1 MSGFFIS
8 ALPVLAGYIMGSIPF
23 GVLLARTRNIDPRRA
38 GSGNIGATNVL
49 RTAGKVPAL
58 LTLLGDGL
66 KGAAA
71 VGLARLAG
79 LGPLGQG
86 FAGLAAVAG
95 HCFPIFL
102 RFKGGK
108 GVATG
113 FGVIC
118 AYVPLMGL
126 AGLVVW
132 ISVAAISR
140 YSSLSA
146 LAAFV
151 LMPVS
156 GLPLGAGRTRIL
168 MALVLSVLIL
178 WTHRG
183 NIGRLLGGTE
193 RKIGEHEK
201 A

>member
-1 MSGFFIS
+1 MI
-8 ALPVLAGYIMGSIPF
+8 VLAGYIMGSIPF
-23 GVLLARTRNIDPRRA
+23 GILLARTRNIDPRRS

-58 LTLLGDGL
+58 LTLLADGL

-79 LGPLGQG
+79 LGPLGIG
-86 FAGLAAVAG
+86 IAGLAAVAG

-102 RFKGGK
+102 KFKGGK

-126 AGLVVW
+126 AGLVIW
-132 ISVAAISR
+132 ISVAVISR
-140 YSSLSA
+140 YSSFSA

-151 LMPVS
+151 LMPIL
-156 GLPLGAGRTRIL
+156 GYLFGAGQTRTL
-168 MALVLSVLIL
+168 MALVLSVLIF

-193 RKIGEHEK
+193 PKIGKHEK